1 VRAFQHEP
9 RTFLMAPG
17 HRLRNAALSLDAVC
31 LSPPRSYEAS
41 IGALHNM
48 RSSAASHMRAPGGGA
63 ALDLGEVAQGVF
75 EAAKRIKE
83 EPVAEYDGSYE
94 CLICSESVR
103 GTAALKCTQC
113 QSNPVCMAQVVVHAY
128 TIHVWHRCWY
138 THTHM
143 CLCVLCL

>member
-1 VRAFQHEP
+1 MTLTKKMERIKGLICSES
-9 RTFLMAPG
+9 M
-17 HRLRNAALSLDAVC
+17 
-31 LSPPRSYEAS
+31 E
-41 IGALHNM
+41 
-48 RSSAASHMRAPGGGA
+48 
-63 ALDLGEVAQGVF
+63 
-75 EAAKRIKE
+75 RIKE

-113 QSNPVCMAQVVVHAY
+113 QSNPVCMAQVVVQTY

>member
-1 VRAFQHEP
+1 MTLKQP
-9 RTFLMAPG
+9 RLFE
-17 HRLRNAALSLDAVC
+17 RE
-31 LSPPRSYEAS
+31 PPRAIVTTAEGGCNPQST
-41 IGALHNM
+41 
-48 RSSAASHMRAPGGGA
+48 RSMSEM
-63 ALDLGEVAQGVF
+63 E
-75 EAAKRIKE
+75 RIKE